1 MSGTLI
7 IKPFR
12 ADLTKDTDTWGK
24 MVFNKLTKGPLC
36 HY

>member
-24 MVFNKLTKGPLC
+24 MVFIFLNI
-36 HY
+36 

>member
-24 MVFNKLTKGPLC
+24 MVIFFII
-36 HY
+36 